1 MSISSNQKLND
12 SQKQV
17 ILDSLDRAQEF
28 EISDEEYDT
37 IKYNMDN
44 LRSSIVPKQIKK
56 EVHNVFSAHMQ
67 KRL

>member
-1 MSISSNQKLND
+1 MLSISSNQKLND

-44 LRSSIVPKQIKK
+44 LRSSIVPKQIK
-56 EVHNVFSAHMQ
+56 
-67 KRL
+67 